1 MSNLIT
7 NEKIENNE
15 AIIELSDSLIGGSDA
30 MSFQSRLTEIVK
42 SGTTSIKLDLHNVE
56 TINSSGLGMIVAAH
70 SNLRKDN
77 ASLILTKIPAKVAE
91 LIKMTHLDSV
101 QHSRNLHLG
110 DQQFSLYLHL
120 PIESRLL
127 NLLP

>member
-91 LIKMTHLDSV
+91 LIKMTHLDKV
-101 QHSRNLHLG
+101 LK
-110 DQQFSLYLHL
+110 
-120 PIESRLL
+120 IES
-127 NLLP
+127 N